1 MSGLDDWTAWA
12 LAGGVAALFAAY
24 FAWVG
29 RSLFASLR
37 RLIDTIQN
45 WPQLRR
51 AIVEA
56 EVRAGGRY
64 PLWFRALRVTTLLA
78 LFGLVALLVWRKF
91 A

>member
-1 MSGLDDWTAWA
+1 MSGPDDWASWA
-12 LAGGVAALFAAY
+12 LAGLVVAVFAAY

-29 RSLFASLR
+29 CSLSASVR

-45 WPQLRR
+45 WPQIRR
-51 AIVEA
+51 AMVEA

-64 PLWFRALRVTTLLA
+64 PLWFRALRVMTILA
-78 LFGLVALLVWRKF
+78 LVGLVALLVWRKF